1 MKKKFV
7 LFQKLLLEINKIDEK
22 SIIEERKIILQP
34 LINYINLKINN
45 CEEIKLNFICTHNSR
60 RSHLAQVWA
69 QTMAEYFNY
78 KQVFCYSGGT
88 ETTSVYVAVVNS
100 LKQLG
105 FKIDIIKE
113 SENPVY
119 SIRYSLNQPPITGFS
134 KPFNDPF
141 NPKTDF
147 AAILTCSEADEAC
160 PFVKGADI
168 RIPMTFEDPK
178 VYDNTNLQK
187 EKYLER
193 SLEIAT
199 ELKYVFSKISIKI

>member
-1 MKKKFV
+1 M

>member
-1 MKKKFV
+1 M
-7 LFQKLLLEINKIDEK
+7 LFQKLLSEINKIDEK

-34 LINYINLKINN
+34 LINYINLKLNN
-45 CEEIKLNFICTHNSR
+45 SEDIRLNFICTHNSR

-78 KQVFCYSGGT
+78 KKVFCYSGGT
-88 ETTSVYVAVVNS
+88 ESTSVYIAVVNS
-100 LKQLG
+100 LKQFG
-105 FKIDIIKE
+105 FEIDITKE
-113 SENPVY
+113 SDNPVY
-119 SIRYSLNQPPITGFS
+119 SIKYSLNQSPIIGFS
-134 KPFNDPF
+134 KRFDDPF

-147 AAILTCSEADEAC
+147 AAILTCSEADVAC

-193 SLEIAT
+193 SLQIAA
-199 ELKYVFSKISIKI
+199 ELKYVFSKVSIKK

>member
-1 MKKKFV
+1 M
-7 LFQKLLLEINKIDEK
+7 LFQKLLSEINKVDEK

-34 LINYINLKINN
+34 LINYINLKLNN
-45 CEEIKLNFICTHNSR
+45 SEEIRLNFICTHNSR

-88 ETTSVYVAVVNS
+88 GLIRLSIAIVNS
-100 LKQLG
+100 CSNLG
-105 FKIDIIKE
+105 LELIIQQKKVTISLFNKIQFK
-113 SENPVY
+113 
-119 SIRYSLNQPPITGFS
+119 SIANNWIFKTFDS
-134 KPFNDPF
+134 PF

-147 AAILTCSEADEAC
+147 AAILTCSEADVAC

-187 EKYLER
+187 K
-193 SLEIAT
+193 
-199 ELKYVFSKISIKI
+199 SI

>member
-1 MKKKFV
+1 M
-7 LFQKLLLEINKIDEK
+7 LFQKLLLEINKIDEE

-34 LINYINLKINN
+34 LINYINLKLNN
-45 CEEIKLNFICTHNSR
+45 SEAIRLNFICTHNSR

-88 ETTSVYVAVVNS
+88 ESTSVNIAVVNS
-100 LKQLG
+100 LKQFG
-105 FKIDIIKE
+105 FEIDITTE
-113 SENPVY
+113 SDNPVY
-119 SIRYSLNQPPITGFS
+119 SIKYSLNQSPIVGFS
-134 KPFNDPF
+134 KRFDDPF

-147 AAILTCSEADEAC
+147 AAILTCSEADQAC

-193 SLEIAT
+193 SLQIAA
-199 ELKYVFSKISIKI
+199 ELKYVFSKVSIKK

>member
-1 MKKKFV
+1 M
-7 LFQKLLLEINKIDEK
+7 LFQKLLSEINKVDEK

-34 LINYINLKINN
+34 LINYINLKLNN
-45 CEEIKLNFICTHNSR
+45 SEEIRLNFICTHNSR

>member
-1 MKKKFV
+1 M
-7 LFQKLLLEINKIDEK
+7 LFQKLLSEINKVDEK

-34 LINYINLKINN
+34 LINYINLKLNN
-45 CEEIKLNFICTHNSR
+45 SEEIRLNFICTHNSR

-88 ETTSVYVAVVNS
+88 ESTSVNIAVVNS
-100 LKQLG
+100 LKQFG
-105 FKIDIIKE
+105 FEIDITTE
-113 SENPVY
+113 SDNPVY
-119 SIRYSLNQPPITGFS
+119 SIKYSLNQSPIIGFS
-134 KPFNDPF
+134 KRFDDPF

-147 AAILTCSEADEAC
+147 AAILTCSEADQAC

-168 RIPMTFEDPK
+168 RISMTFEDPK

-193 SLEIAT
+193 SLQIAA
-199 ELKYVFSKISIKI
+199 ELKYVFSKVSIKK

>member
-1 MKKKFV
+1 M
-7 LFQKLLLEINKIDEK
+7 LFQKLLSEINKIDEK

-34 LINYINLKINN
+34 LINYINLKLNN
-45 CEEIKLNFICTHNSR
+45 SEEISLNFICTHNSR

-78 KQVFCYSGGT
+78 KKVLCYSGGT
-88 ETTSVYVAVVNS
+88 QSTSVYIAVVNS

-105 FKIDIIKE
+105 FEIDITTE
-113 SENPVY
+113 GDNPVY
-119 SIRYSLNQPPITGFS
+119 SIKYSLNQSPIIGFS
-134 KPFNDPF
+134 KHFDDPF
-141 NPKTDF
+141 NPKADF

-178 VYDNTNLQK
+178 AYDNTILQK

-193 SLEIAT
+193 SLQIAT
-199 ELKYVFSKISIKI
+199 ELKYVFSKVSIKI

>member
-1 MKKKFV
+1 M
-7 LFQKLLLEINKIDEK
+7 LFQKLLLEINKIDEE

-34 LINYINLKINN
+34 LINYINLKLNN
-45 CEEIKLNFICTHNSR
+45 SEAIRLNFICTHNSR

-88 ETTSVYVAVVNS
+88 ESTSVYIAVVNS
-100 LKQLG
+100 LKQFG
-105 FKIDIIKE
+105 FEIDITTE
-113 SENPVY
+113 SDNPVY
-119 SIRYSLNQPPITGFS
+119 SIKYSLNQSPIVGFS
-134 KPFNDPF
+134 KRFDDPF

-147 AAILTCSEADEAC
+147 AAILTCSEADQAC

-168 RIPMTFEDPK
+168 RISMTFEDPK

-193 SLEIAT
+193 SLQIAA
-199 ELKYVFSKISIKI
+199 ELKYVFSKVSIKK

>member
-1 MKKKFV
+1 M
-7 LFQKLLLEINKIDEK
+7 LFQKLLSEINKVDEK

-193 SLEIAT
+193 SLQIAA
-199 ELKYVFSKISIKI
+199 ELKYVFSKVSIKK